1 MLEVEN
7 LSAGYDG
14 LQVLWDVSLRVRPG
28 EFVALLGPNGAG
40 KSTAL
45 RVIAGLLRPTAG
57 SVKFAGNSLA
67 GLRPAEISRAGI
79 RLITE
84 DSNLFLAMSVYENLL
99 LGAYTLRHRKRIDE
113 RMEMAFA
120 LFPVLKERRKQLA
133 GTLSGGERKMLGLA
147 RALMA
152 RPKLFLVDEPS
163 LGLAPRIMMSVF
175 EALQSM
181 NRQGMTLVLVEQ
193 NVNASLSIANR
204 AYLLERGRIVLE
216 GESGVLR
223 NNTQIQE
230 SYLGLS

>member
-14 LQVLWDVSLRVRPG
+14 LQVLWDVSLRVRTG
-28 EFVALLGPNGAG
+28 EFVALIGPNGAG
-40 KSTAL
+40 KSTTL
-45 RVIAGLLRPTAG
+45 RVIAGLLRPSAG
-57 SVKFAGNSLA
+57 SVKFAGNSLG

-84 DSNLFLAMSVYENLL
+84 DSNLFLGMSVYENLL
-99 LGAYTLRHRKRIDE
+99 LGAYTLRDRKQIDE
-113 RMEMAFA
+113 RIEMAFA
-120 LFPVLKERRKQLA
+120 LFRVLKERRNQLA

-152 RPKLFLVDEPS
+152 RPRLFLVDEPS
-163 LGLAPRIMMSVF
+163 LGLAPRIMTSVF
-175 EALQSM
+175 EALHSM
-181 NRQGMTLVLVEQ
+181 NRQGMTIVLVEQ
-193 NVNASLSIANR
+193 NVNATLSIATR

-223 NNTQIQE
+223 NDKQIQE

>member
-14 LQVLWDVSLRVRPG
+14 LQVLWDVSLRVRTG
-28 EFVALLGPNGAG
+28 EFVALIGPNGAG
-40 KSTAL
+40 KSTTL
-45 RVIAGLLRPTAG
+45 RVIAGLLRPTSG
-57 SVKFAGNSLA
+57 SVKFAGNSL
-67 GLRPAEISRAGI
+67 GDLRPAEISRAGI

-84 DSNLFLAMSVYENLL
+84 DSNLFLGMSVYENLL
-99 LGAYTLRHRKRIDE
+99 LGAYTLRDRKQIDE

-120 LFPVLKERRKQLA
+120 LFPVLKERRNQLA

-152 RPKLFLVDEPS
+152 RPRLFLVDEPS
-163 LGLAPRIMMSVF
+163 LGLAPRIMTSVF
-175 EALQSM
+175 EALHSM
-181 NRQGMTLVLVEQ
+181 NRQGMTIVLVEQ
-193 NVNASLSIANR
+193 NVNATLSIASR

-223 NNTQIQE
+223 NNTKIQE